1 MGKLIMKTALITLSV
16 TFVLAISVF
25 GIVSFSAP
33 GAMMS
38 FSASLGME
46 SVSGDYAF
54 AEYERSGN
62 LSCLVRAAETA
73 EKANALS
80 SADERFTLLL
90 KDEKFPA
97 YCAEKDGEAAAPI
110 SYKQYVYGLA
120 AGVKYRLGDREGALR
135 LALESAEEGA
145 SGKKLPYAVIEI
157 AVKAQEKKDAPFCKT
172 FAEWLRTSGFEESK
186 TLQDIINLL
195 EECANE

>member
-33 GAMMS
+33 AVMMS

-46 SVSGDYAF
+46 GVSGDYAF
-54 AEYERSGN
+54 AEYERSGD

-73 EKANALS
+73 EKTNALS
-80 SADERFTLLL
+80 AADERFTLLIN
-90 KDEKFPA
+90 DEKFPA
-97 YCAEKDGEAAAPI
+97 YCAGKDEEGKAPV
-110 SYKQYVYGLA
+110 SYKQYIYGLA
-120 AGVKYRLGDREGALR
+120 ASVKYRTGDKEGAMKLVEESADKGAELPNAAIV
-135 LALESAEEGA
+135 LALAA
-145 SGKKLPYAVIEI
+145 RD
-157 AVKAQEKKDAPFCKT
+157 KKDAAFC
-172 FAEWLRTSGFEESK
+172 AQYSEWLTQNYEDGK
-186 TLQDIINLL
+186 TLQDIIKLL

>member
-54 AEYERSGN
+54 AEYES
-62 LSCLVRAAETA
+62 SCLVRAAETA

-97 YCAEKDGEAAAPI
+97 YCAEKDGESAAPV

-145 SGKKLPYAVIEI
+145 SGKNCPT
-157 AVKAQEKKDAPFCKT
+157 P
-172 FAEWLRTSGFEESK
+172 SSK
-186 TLQDIINLL
+186 SR
-195 EECANE
+195 

>member
-1 MGKLIMKTALITLSV
+1 MNCAARSLLFFFIRLHFFCTCDKINRNNRKHGSQTMGKLIMKTALITLSV

-97 YCAEKDGEAAAPI
+97 YCAEKDGEAAAPV

-120 AGVKYRLGDREGALR
+120 AGVIYSLG
-135 LALESAEEGA
+135 
-145 SGKKLPYAVIEI
+145 V
-157 AVKAQEKKDAPFCKT
+157 
-172 FAEWLRTSGFEESK
+172 WL
-186 TLQDIINLL
+186 
-195 EECANE
+195 C